1 MSKLT
6 IVLLIILAVMIAIL
20 IALYFYGKKAMKK
33 QEEQNEIINKTQ
45 KPISML
51 ILDKKKLRL
60 KDCGLPPEMMQQTN
74 FFMRMSKVPMIK
86 AKVGPRVMSLM
97 CNPDIYDTIPLKKEV
112 KAMLSGYYVASFREL
127 HGKKEVNAAPIKKSL
142 RTRLSNFLSSKSN

>member
-20 IALYFYGKKAMKK
+20 VALYFYGKKAMKK
-33 QEEQNEIINKTQ
+33 QDEQNEIINKTQ

-60 KDCGLPPEMMQQTN
+60 KDCGLPPEMMEQTN
-74 FFMRMSKVPMIK
+74 FLMRMSKVPMIK

-97 CNPDIYDTIPLKKEV
+97 CNPEIFDAIPLKKEV
-112 KAMLSGYYVASFREL
+112 KAMLSGYYVASYREL
-127 HGKKEVNAAPIKKSL
+127 HGKKDANAAPVKKSL
-142 RTRLSNFLSSKSN
+142 RTKIANFLSKNS